1 MSGVSLWDCAVTMF
15 YFERS
20 CSAECGSIDKLI
32 CGKDKDVFPT
42 GGGALE
48 YLLNFLGA
56 VPTHLSNYTFCDKSI
71 HG

>member
-1 MSGVSLWDCAVTMF
+1 MF

-20 CSAECGSIDKLI
+20 CSAECGSLSQVRIDKLI

-42 GGGALE
+42 GGGAFE
-48 YLLNFLGA
+48 YLLIFLGA
-56 VPTHLSNYTFCDKSI
+56 VPTHLSNYTFCDESI